1 MPERAFNWRRLP
13 WLLGAAL
20 PALACAQTHA
30 DRNLSIPAAG
40 SDGSKR
46 PIVIIS
52 PVIPNGPSP
61 LAIAP
66 PQGGPAGAYASDEPG
81 PDIRARNA
89 DYITQFKVVGQ
100 IPTGAII
107 RKVSWRYTLASKPP
121 GFEAKLCWKD
131 AGVCWDVSQA
141 NAGSTEFFNGRDAS
155 QPFQLHYGVRGT
167 ARTGEP
173 PIKGEVNQVIVNFDT
188 PG

>member
-30 DRNLSIPAAG
+30 DRNLSITAAG

-167 ARTGEP
+167 ARTGES
-173 PIKGEVNQVIVNFDT
+173 PIKGEVNQVIVTFDT